1 MKSGG
6 DRFPRIAQDREEL
19 FLKLFLEN
27 EQRIYAFI
35 VALIPVR
42 SDADDLLQETAAVM
56 WRKLDEFEYGTDFVA
71 WAISIARYQILAF
84 RKTQGRYRVR
94 FRDVTYEALANQIA
108 PSSLGSDERRDALEG
123 CLEKLNER
131 DRELI
136 RLRYQPDATV
146 QEVADRAGRSL
157 KAVYRSLSRI
167 HAQLLLCIR
176 KSLSE
181 GGLE

>member
-1 MKSGG
+1 MASGG
-6 DRFPRIAQDREEL
+6 ERFPRIARDREGL

-27 EQRIYAFI
+27 EQRIFAYI
-35 VALIPVR
+35 LALVPVR

-56 WRKLDEFEYGTDFVA
+56 WRKLDEFAYGTDFLA

-84 RKTQGRYRVR
+84 RKTQGRSRVR
-94 FRDVTYEALANQIA
+94 FGDVTYEALADQIA
-108 PSSLGSDERRDALEG
+108 PANLGSDDRRDALEG
-123 CLEKLNER
+123 CLKKLNDK

-146 QEVADRAGRSL
+146 QEVADRVGRSL

-167 HAQLLLCIR
+167 HSQLLLCIR
-176 KSLSE
+176 KSLAE